1 MESAECL
8 ITEGHSLDAL
18 TFDLIA
24 ERAGVSRVSL
34 YHFFDSVESLLSVL
48 YARGAEKMMA
58 SITDIPDSGSWR
70 KIMTALLDKSM
81 DFYRRHPVEM
91 TLGLSPISL
100 PTVMGLN
107 QSIGRDVHTLLIQR
121 AQVSGSVTVGRAC
134 EIAVDIADA
143 VWRKSYVEK
152 GTITP
157 TYHKQAKLAVLSYLA
172 NVLDAE

>member
-1 MESAECL
+1 
-8 ITEGHSLDAL
+8 
-18 TFDLIA
+18 
-24 ERAGVSRVSL
+24 
-34 YHFFDSVESLLSVL
+34 
-48 YARGAEKMMA
+48 
-58 SITDIPDSGSWR
+58 
-70 KIMTALLDKSM
+70 MTALLDKSM
-81 DFYRRHPVEM
+81 HFYRRHPVEM
-91 TLGLSPISL
+91 ALGLSPISL

-107 QSIGRDVHTLLIQR
+107 QSIGRDVHTLLIHR